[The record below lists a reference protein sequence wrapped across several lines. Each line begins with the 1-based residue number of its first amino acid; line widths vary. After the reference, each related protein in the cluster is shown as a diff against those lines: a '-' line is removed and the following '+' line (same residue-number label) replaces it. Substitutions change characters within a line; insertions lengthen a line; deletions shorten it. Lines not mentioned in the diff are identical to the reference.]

1 MRAEHAEEMNRAKA
15 QLDAMRETENRR
27 ALNAYYKARYRA
39 RQSNKDT
46 IFKSSAELII
56 KCIWELIESLS
67 TSKKLKTR
75 NSGITVESSNNNNYC
90 RQNAGPEDVHP
101 NDWREDQ
108 HLVPPLGLSGNTDQ
122 PMLLPPVGPTE
133 PCQSA
138 RPTTPPCTTWRTWWY
153 LGGRWTD
160 SLTSVP
166 V

>member
-1 MRAEHAEEMNRAKA
+1 MAKDKEDKLRAEHVKEMNRAKA
-15 QLDAMRETENRR
+15 QMDAMRETENRR

-108 HLVPPLGLSGNTDQ
+108 HLVLT
-122 PMLLPPVGPTE
+122 PVGPTE
-133 PCQSA
+133 PCQST
-138 RPTTPPCTTWRTWWY
+138 RPTTPPWTTPRTWW
-153 LGGRWTD
+153 L
-160 SLTSVP
+160 
-166 V
+166 